1 MNKLGFEYLLKWK
14 IFSKRVDYY
23 PGDLNFDIIEML
35 KIEQVRTQK
44 SQLLIALI
52 SNIPTFVP
60 F

>member
-35 KIEQVRTQK
+35 KIE
-44 SQLLIALI
+44 
-52 SNIPTFVP
+52 
-60 F
+60 